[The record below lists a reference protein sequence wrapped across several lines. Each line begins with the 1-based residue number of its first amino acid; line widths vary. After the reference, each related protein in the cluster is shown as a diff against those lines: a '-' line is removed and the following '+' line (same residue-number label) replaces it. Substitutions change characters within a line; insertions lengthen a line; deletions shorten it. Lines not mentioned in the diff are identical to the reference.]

1 MNLTGKVFIITGAL
15 GALGQ
20 AVTVCLTAHG
30 AKLALL
36 GNRVRPGVE
45 HPAGALIYTGVD
57 LSRKDAASAIFERVF
72 KEMDRIDGLVNLAG
86 GFQWEKFAGGSLE
99 TWESMFRSNLLTAVV
114 SCGAVLPHLLRA
126 KRGAIVNI
134 GATGANKATCGMGAY
149 AASKAGVV
157 KLTEALADEVKDQGI
172 TVNAVLPSIIDT
184 PLNRA
189 NMPDADFTRWV
200 SPMAVAE
207 ATAFLVSDLARAISG
222 AALPLAGRA

>member
-57 LSRKDAASAIFERVF
+57 LSRKDAASAIF
-72 KEMDRIDGLVNLAG
+72 
-86 GFQWEKFAGGSLE
+86 
-99 TWESMFRSNLLTAVV
+99 
-114 SCGAVLPHLLRA
+114 
-126 KRGAIVNI
+126 
-134 GATGANKATCGMGAY
+134 
-149 AASKAGVV
+149 
-157 KLTEALADEVKDQGI
+157 
-172 TVNAVLPSIIDT
+172 
-184 PLNRA
+184 NRA

-200 SPMAVAE
+200 SPLAVAE
-207 ATAFLVSDLARAISG
+207 ATAFLVSDLARDISG